1 MTRLSDGLTWK
12 KVPVGASASV
22 GTVDVAIGEVGT
34 GAPLALITAG
44 VHGDEGPWGA
54 WAIHKLLQQTSHDD
68 LIGTIRV
75 VPNANPLAME
85 ADARN
90 APLDVLDLNRTFP
103 GNPDGSH
110 TERLADVLVK
120 HALKD
125 ANVAIDLHGGGSWC
139 VNAFAFQMI
148 GGEAL
153 AKAFGAPFIVNA
165 PDRNVTLTGYARSQ
179 GVTVAA
185 LEMGGR
191 SYVEEQWAERI
202 ASGVKRALVVAGVLK
217 PSANDTPATESIPV
231 GASTVLRPPQGGI
244 FIPKVT
250 VDQVGTIVEK
260 DTELGYLLEAGTHKH
275 LWTFKAP
282 FSRTAIMLLRPMIA
296 RIEGGAM
303 TYVVAEP
310 IA

>member
-1 MTRLSDGLTWK
+1 MTQLSDALKWR

-34 GAPLALITAG
+34 GAPAALITAG

-54 WAIHKLLQQTSHDD
+54 WAIHKLLQQTSPDD

-110 TERLADVLVK
+110 TERLAHLLVE

-125 ANVAIDLHGGGSWC
+125 INVAIDLHGGGSWC
-139 VNAFAFQMI
+139 VNSFVFQMP

-153 AKAFGAPFIVNA
+153 AKAFGAPFAVNA
-165 PDRNVTLTGYARSQ
+165 PDRSVTLTGYARSQ

-191 SYVEEQWAERI
+191 SYLEETWADRI
-202 ASGVKRALVVAGVLK
+202 ASGLRRALVVAGVLK
-217 PSANDTPATESIPV
+217 PNDDAPATESIPV
-231 GASTVLRPPQGGI
+231 GTSTVLRPPQGGI

-260 DTELGYLLEAGTHKH
+260 DTELGTLLEAGTHRH

-282 FSRTAIMLLRPMIA
+282 FDQTAIMLLRPMIA

-310 IA
+310 MQ